1 MKHAEA
7 RLKNISNLLQT
18 ADKNLRK
25 AHKLLD
31 TLREEVTNSFDD
43 VPGVLGIFNGTHM
56 VDEKGKEYEVN
67 PNYAAKSLLV
77 SGDNLKMVEGDEGR
91 LLFKQVSKVDR
102 KQLAGILNKKE
113 GKWYALTDAGSYRI
127 SDVSIE
133 FRDGQVNDEITV
145 LVPEGNLNSKWAVL
159 ETMAKEAGREE
170 KKEFV
175 KEKEE
180 KEEKPKKKTPAK
192 KPAAKKTPVK
202 KEVKESPAKKKVPV
216 KKPAEK
222 KAPAKKKPSI
232 IKKLTTKK
240 PVDEVN
246 SLLDDDDDLR

>member
-31 TLREEVTNSFDD
+31 TLREEVTNSFED
-43 VPGVLGIFNGTHM
+43 VPGILGVFNGTHM

-102 KQLAGILNKKE
+102 KQLTGILNKKE

-133 FRDGQVNDEITV
+133 FRSGQANDEITI
-145 LVPEGNLNSKWAVL
+145 LVPEENLNSEWAVL

-170 KKEFV
+170 KEEVEKKE
-175 KEKEE
+175 EKPE
-180 KEEKPKKKTPAK
+180 KEEKPKKKAPVK
-192 KPAAKKTPVK
+192 KPVK
-202 KEVKESPAKKKVPV
+202 KEV
-216 KKPAEK
+216 K
-222 KAPAKKKPSI
+222 KAPAKKKVLAKKAPAKKNPSI
-232 IKKLTTKK
+232 IKKLITKK
-240 PVDEVN
+240 PVDEVK
-246 SLLDDDDDLR
+246 SLLDDDDLR